1 MRHKRQHRRRA
12 ESRQELGVVMNAV
25 AKVELSEAETYAA
38 EQCATAALLEFEA
51 QYAEPMKAR
60 TGQGPYPLL
69 TDEGE

>member
-1 MRHKRQHRRRA
+1 
-12 ESRQELGVVMNAV
+12 MNAED
-25 AKVELSEAETYAA
+25 ELSEGEQYAA

-60 TGQGPYPLL
+60 TGQGPYPLS

>member
-1 MRHKRQHRRRA
+1 
-12 ESRQELGVVMNAV
+12 MNAV

-60 TGQGPYPLL
+60 TGQGPDPLL

>member
-1 MRHKRQHRRRA
+1 MTPSQPI
-12 ESRQELGVVMNAV
+12 GITMNAED
-25 AKVELSEAETYAA
+25 ELSEGEQYAA

-60 TGQGPYPLL
+60 TGQGPYPLS